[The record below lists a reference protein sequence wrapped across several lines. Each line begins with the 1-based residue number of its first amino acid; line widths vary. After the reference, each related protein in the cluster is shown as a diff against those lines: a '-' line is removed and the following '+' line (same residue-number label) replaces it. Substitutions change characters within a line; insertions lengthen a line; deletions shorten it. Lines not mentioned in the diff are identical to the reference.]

1 MEKENKNILLKMFD
15 IRPVDK
21 RGELDLEKIMNS
33 AGRVVRVE
41 KDQWQASKSKKAF
54 PVHSDHSLRGK
65 GDFKKGS
72 PFKPRTITFNRFLD
86 NSTDQIITPSAY
98 KKRVFFSDVAPR
110 GETPDFL
117 SEKKAHFEKQRS
129 SKGAVFSGFSPG
141 VLNSS
146 VNEEKE
152 QNYFKESV
160 PKIEKVSYE
169 DFFSQL
175 EGKEQAEKT
184 KESSSLVPKASNLPA
199 QEYFSKSS
207 IWPKFSFWS
216 YFGRKRKKKKGF
228 FKKFKSSLFSK
239 IQKRTDQLREMELQ
253 LEAVGEEAAES
264 IWPFVSSLLA
274 VLLLV
279 NVFSFVSLGFQI
291 KDNVQVKG
299 VQAINKIFSA
309 KEELEEAD
317 FDGAQESL
325 LSARNDFSK
334 INQEIKSLG
343 GELMKMFSA
352 VPVLSKANSAQNVF
366 LAGERLT
373 EGASLIAQAAEN
385 FYEAQ
390 KSQSPQN
397 RSLLISESFLAVQNK
412 TEEAKKL
419 FQEAQDLLEKVNL
432 ADIPEEHRKSFLVAK
447 KAVPAAIKAIE
458 YFQNNQELFSEFMGI
473 NGPRKFLILF
483 QNNNEMRATGG
494 FIGSYAIVSVSNG
507 QLKNIFI
514 DGIYNPD
521 GQLKENIIPP
531 RPIRKISAGWSTH
544 DANWFPNFPDSA
556 QKIAW
561 FYEKT
566 GGPTVDGV
574 IAITPVVLEKL
585 LKISGPIE
593 MEDYGV
599 VVDSENFIETTQFK
613 VEVDYDRTENRPK
626 RFIADLAPLVINKIM
641 QETDLSQAANI
652 LSVFSS
658 ALKEKHIQ
666 IYSFDS
672 KVQKL
677 LSQQGWSGEIKS
689 TDKDFLMVV
698 NSNLNGFKTDGVIDE
713 YIDHKATI
721 NQDGSVIAEI
731 KIRRVHNGGDE
742 VFEWFN
748 KVNSNYMRI
757 YVPLGSQLLEAEGYT
772 REVVED
778 PLNYERLGFKEDP
791 DVKKQEE
798 SIKFDEETG
807 TRIYEENGKTVF
819 ANWVYVS
826 PKEEV
831 TVRYK
836 YLLPFKVDLTE
847 NEFASYSLLAQKQAG
862 SRGSKFSSQLELPE
876 NFKKSWLYPES
887 SIKEDSRTS
896 LSFSSILN
904 EDKFW
909 GVVFSR

>member
-1 MEKENKNILLKMFD
+1 MKKENKNILLKMFD

-21 RGELDLEKIMNS
+21 RGELDFEKIMNS

-41 KDQWQASKSKKAF
+41 KDQWQSSKIKKSFSK
-54 PVHSDHSLRGK
+54 HLSGK
-65 GDFKKGS
+65 KDVFKKN
-72 PFKPRTITFNRFLD
+72 PLPRAQTIAFNRFLD
-86 NSTDQIITPSAY
+86 ASIDQIITPSVY
-98 KKRVFFSDVAPR
+98 KKRVSFSDITPR

-117 SEKKAHFEKQRS
+117 SEKKMHFEKQQGT
-129 SKGAVFSGFSPG
+129 KEAIFSDAIDGPGFS
-141 VLNSS
+141 S
-146 VNEEKE
+146 NERKK
-152 QNYFKESV
+152 QNHFKKNASR
-160 PKIEKVSYE
+160 IEKVSYE

-175 EGKEQAEKT
+175 EGKEKIEKT
-184 KESSSLVPKASNLPA
+184 KEAASSIPKTSSSSPKKYSQKDSFQFLFSFRNRLRKKRRTKKSPLKKLKSKF
-199 QEYFSKSS
+199 FSKV
-207 IWPKFSFWS
+207 
-216 YFGRKRKKKKGF
+216 
-228 FKKFKSSLFSK
+228 
-239 IQKRTDQLREMELQ
+239 QKRTNQLREVELQ
-253 LEAVGEEAAES
+253 LEAIGEEVTES
-264 IWPFVSSLLA
+264 IWPFISSLLA
-274 VLLLV
+274 ILLLV
-279 NVFSFVSLGFQI
+279 NIFSFISLGFQI

-317 FDGAQESL
+317 FNGAQENL
-325 LSARNDFSK
+325 LSAKNDFSK

-343 GELMKMFSA
+343 GELMKIFSA
-352 VPVLSKANSAQNVF
+352 VPVLSKASSAQSVF

-419 FQEAQDLLEKVNL
+419 FQEAQGLLEKVNL

-458 YFQNNQELFSEFMGI
+458 YFQNNQKLFSEFMGI

-574 IAITPVVLEKL
+574 IAITPTVLEKL
-585 LKISGPIE
+585 LEISGPIE
-593 MEDYGV
+593 MKDYGV
-599 VVDSENFIETTQFK
+599 MVDSENFVETTQFK
-613 VEVDYDRTENRPK
+613 VEVDYDRAENRPK

-641 QETDLSQAANI
+641 QETDFSQAAKI
-652 LSVFSS
+652 LSVFSG

-666 IYSFDS
+666 IYSFDDE
-672 KVQKL
+672 VQKL
-677 LSQQGWSGEIKS
+677 VSQQGWSGEIKS

-721 NQDGSVIAEI
+721 NQDGSVVAEV

-748 KVNSNYMRI
+748 KVNSNYMRV

-778 PLNYERLGFKEDP
+778 PLNYKRLGFKEDP

-798 SIKFDEETG
+798 SIKFDKETG

-847 NEFASYSLLAQKQAG
+847 NEFASYSLLTQKQAG
-862 SRGSKFSSQLELPE
+862 SRGSKFSSQLEFPE

-887 SIKEDSRTS
+887 SIKESDDNSLVFTS
-896 LSFSSILN
+896 TLN
-904 EDKFW
+904 EDRLW
-909 GVVFSR
+909 GIVFSR